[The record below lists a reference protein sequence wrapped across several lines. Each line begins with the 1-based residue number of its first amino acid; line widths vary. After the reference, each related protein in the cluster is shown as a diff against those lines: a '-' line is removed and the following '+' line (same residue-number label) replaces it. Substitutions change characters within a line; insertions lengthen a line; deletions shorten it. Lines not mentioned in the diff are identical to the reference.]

1 MATDVFDVL
10 MHPYVT
16 EKTMFQMDGS
26 GGDPNNRNKLEFIV
40 RREATKQEIKVAFEK
55 LFEVK
60 VAHVRTKNTKGGKH
74 AIIKLTEDFSAE
86 DVGMRI
92 GIF

>member
-1 MATDVFDVL
+1 MIRNMPHTIL
-10 MHPYVT
+10 LHPYVT
-16 EKTMFQMDGS
+16 EKTLNLMEVHNSIM
-26 GGDPNNRNKLEFIV
+26 FIV
-40 RREATKQEIKVAFEK
+40 KEKATKPEVKKAFEE

-60 VAHVRTKNTKGGKH
+60 VERVNVKHTRYGKQ
-74 AIIKLTEDFSAE
+74 AIIKLTKEYKAD

>member
-1 MATDVFDVL
+1 MPDIIPHKVL
-10 MHPYVT
+10 FHPYVT
-16 EKTMFQMDGS
+16 EKTMFQMED
-26 GGDPNNRNKLEFIV
+26 DNKLEFV
-40 RREATKQEIKVAFEK
+40 VKRDATKAEIKSAFEE

-60 VAHVRTKNTKGGKH
+60 VESVNIKNTRHGKR
-74 AIIKLTEDFSAE
+74 AVIKLTEDYSAE

>member
-1 MATDVFDVL
+1 MPDKIPYKVL
-10 MHPYVT
+10 FHPYVT
-16 EKTMFQMDGS
+16 EKTMFQMED
-26 GGDPNNRNKLEFIV
+26 DNKLEFVV
-40 RREATKQEIKVAFEK
+40 RRDATKKDIKKAFEE

-60 VAHVRTKNTKGGKH
+60 VQSVNTKISRVGKR
-74 AIIKLTEDFSAE
+74 AVIKLAKEYSAE

>member
-1 MATDVFDVL
+1 MIEKMPHSIL
-10 MHPYVT
+10 LHPYVT
-16 EKTMFQMDGS
+16 EKTLNLMENHNSLMFVVKEGS
-26 GGDPNNRNKLEFIV
+26 
-40 RREATKQEIKVAFEK
+40 TKPEIKAAFEN

-60 VAHVRTKNTKGGKH
+60 VEQVNVKHTRFGKQ
-74 AIIKLTEDFSAE
+74 AIIKLSEGYSAE

>member
-1 MATDVFDVL
+1 MPHNVL
-10 MHPYVT
+10 FHPYVT
-16 EKTMFQMDGS
+16 EKTMFQMEDE
-26 GGDPNNRNKLEFIV
+26 NKLEFVV
-40 RREATKQEIKVAFEK
+40 RKGATKEEIKSAFEE

-60 VAHVRTKNTKGGKH
+60 VESVNTKNTRHGKR
-74 AIIKLTEDFSAE
+74 AIIKLTTDYSAE

>member
-1 MATDVFDVL
+1 MIENMPHTIL
-10 MHPYVT
+10 LHPYVT
-16 EKTMFQMDGS
+16 EKTLNLMESHNSLM
-26 GGDPNNRNKLEFIV
+26 FIV
-40 RREATKQEIKVAFEK
+40 KEGATKREVKKAFED

-60 VAHVRTKNTKGGKH
+60 VERVNIKHSRFGKQ
-74 AIIKLTEDFSAE
+74 AIIKLTSEFKAD

>member
-1 MATDVFDVL
+1 MIENMPHTIL
-10 MHPYVT
+10 LHPYVT
-16 EKTMFQMDGS
+16 EKTLNLMENENALMFVVKEGASKPQI
-26 GGDPNNRNKLEFIV
+26 RK
-40 RREATKQEIKVAFEK
+40 AFED

-60 VAHVRTKNTKGGKH
+60 VERINVKHSRFGKQ
-74 AIIKLTEDFSAE
+74 AIIKLTKDYSAE

>member
-1 MATDVFDVL
+1 MAYKIPFKVL
-10 MHPYVT
+10 FHPYVT
-16 EKTMFQMDGS
+16 EKTMFQMEDE
-26 GGDPNNRNKLEFIV
+26 NKLEFVV
-40 RREATKQEIKVAFEK
+40 RRDATKTDIKKAFEE

-60 VAHVRTKNTKGGKH
+60 VQSVNTKITLVGKR
-74 AIIKLTEDFSAE
+74 AMIKLTDEYSAE

>member
-1 MATDVFDVL
+1 MPYKIPYKVL
-10 MHPYVT
+10 FHPYVT
-16 EKTMFQMDGS
+16 EKTMFQMED
-26 GGDPNNRNKLEFIV
+26 DNKLEFVV
-40 RREATKQEIKVAFEK
+40 RRDATKEDIKKAFEE

-60 VAHVRTKNTKGGKH
+60 VQSVNTKITRVGKR
-74 AIIKLTEDFSAE
+74 AMIKLSKENSAE

>member
-1 MATDVFDVL
+1 MIEKMPHTIL
-10 MHPYVT
+10 LHPYVT
-16 EKTMFQMDGS
+16 EKTLNLMENHNALM
-26 GGDPNNRNKLEFIV
+26 FIV
-40 RREATKQEIKVAFEK
+40 KQVATKPEIKKAFEE

-60 VAHVRTKNTKGGKH
+60 VEKINVKHTRFGKQ
-74 AIIKLTEDFSAE
+74 AIIKLTKDFSAE

>member
-1 MATDVFDVL
+1 VIENMPHTIL
-10 MHPYVT
+10 LHPYVT
-16 EKTMFQMDGS
+16 EKTLNLMENHNALMFVVKEGASKPQ
-26 GGDPNNRNKLEFIV
+26 
-40 RREATKQEIKVAFEK
+40 IKNAFEE

-60 VAHVRTKNTKGGKH
+60 VERVNVKHTRFGKQ
-74 AIIKLTEDFSAE
+74 AIIKLTKDYSAE

>member
-1 MATDVFDVL
+1 MAKRSPYNILF
-10 MHPYVT
+10 HPYVT
-16 EKTMFQMDGS
+16 EKTMFQMEDL
-26 GGDPNNRNKLEFIV
+26 NKLEFVV
-40 RREATKQEIKVAFEK
+40 RRDSTKKEIKDAFET

-60 VAHVRTKNTKGGKH
+60 VESVNTKHSLQGKR
-74 AIIKLTEDFSAE
+74 AVIKLTKEYSAE

>member
-1 MATDVFDVL
+1 MIENMPHTIL
-10 MHPYVT
+10 LHPYVT
-16 EKTMFQMDGS
+16 EKTLNLME
-26 GGDPNNRNKLEFIV
+26 NNNALMFIV
-40 RREATKQEIKVAFEK
+40 KEGASKPDIRKAFEE

-60 VAHVRTKNTKGGKH
+60 VEKVNVKHTRFGKQ
-74 AIIKLTEDFSAE
+74 AIIKLTQDYSAE

>member
-1 MATDVFDVL
+1 MIENMPHTIL
-10 MHPYVT
+10 LHPYVT
-16 EKTMFQMDGS
+16 EKTLNLMESHNSIM
-26 GGDPNNRNKLEFIV
+26 FIV
-40 RREATKQEIKVAFEK
+40 KEGANKHDVKKAFEE

-60 VAHVRTKNTKGGKH
+60 VQSVNVKHSRYGKQ
-74 AIIKLTEDFSAE
+74 AIIKLTKEYKAD

>member
-1 MATDVFDVL
+1 MIENMPHTIL
-10 MHPYVT
+10 LHPYVT
-16 EKTMFQMDGS
+16 EKTLNLME
-26 GGDPNNRNKLEFIV
+26 NNNALMFIV
-40 RREATKQEIKVAFEK
+40 KEGAGKPEIKKAFEE

-60 VAHVRTKNTKGGKH
+60 VQSVNVKHTRFGKQ

>member
-1 MATDVFDVL
+1 MTYKMPYKVL
-10 MHPYVT
+10 FHPYVT
-16 EKTMFQMDGS
+16 EKTMFQMEDA
-26 GGDPNNRNKLEFIV
+26 NKLEFVV
-40 RREATKQEIKVAFEK
+40 RREATKEEIKRAFEE

-60 VAHVRTKNTKGGKH
+60 VESVNTKITRHGKR
-74 AIIKLTEDFSAE
+74 AVIKLTPEYSAE

>member
-1 MATDVFDVL
+1 MGRRTPYTVL
-10 MHPYVT
+10 IHPYVT
-16 EKTMFQMDGS
+16 EKTMFQMEDE
-26 GGDPNNRNKLEFIV
+26 NKLEFVV
-40 RREATKQEIKVAFEK
+40 RREATKQDIKKAFEE

-60 VAHVRTKNTKGGKH
+60 VESVNTKVTRHGKR
-74 AIIKLTEDFSAE
+74 AMIKLTADYSAE

>member
-1 MATDVFDVL
+1 MPYKMPYNVL
-10 MHPYVT
+10 IHPYVT
-16 EKTMFQMDGS
+16 EKTMFQMEDE
-26 GGDPNNRNKLEFIV
+26 NKLEFVV
-40 RREATKQEIKVAFEK
+40 RRDATKQDIKKAFEE

-60 VAHVRTKNTKGGKH
+60 VESVNTKITRHGKR
-74 AIIKLTEDFSAE
+74 AVIKLTSDYSAE

>member
-1 MATDVFDVL
+1 MSKRTPYEILF
-10 MHPYVT
+10 HPYVT
-16 EKTMFQMDGS
+16 EKTMFQMEDE
-26 GGDPNNRNKLEFIV
+26 NKLEFVV
-40 RREATKQEIKVAFEK
+40 RRDTTKDEIKTAFEE

-60 VAHVRTKNTKGGKH
+60 VESVNTKLSRHGKR
-74 AIIKLTEDFSAE
+74 AMIKLTDDHSAE

>member
-1 MATDVFDVL
+1 MIENMPHTIL
-10 MHPYVT
+10 LHPYVT
-16 EKTMFQMDGS
+16 EKTLNLMENHNALMFVVKEG
-26 GGDPNNRNKLEFIV
+26 
-40 RREATKQEIKVAFEK
+40 ATKPQIKSAFEE

-60 VAHVRTKNTKGGKH
+60 VERINVKHSRFGKQ
-74 AIIKLTEDFSAE
+74 AIIKLTKDYSAE